1 VKDVGSLVKK
11 AVFPVAGYGTR
22 FLPSTK
28 AYPKE
33 MLPILD
39 KPLIQYAAE
48 EAIAAGCTE
57 LIFVTSHTKKAIE
70 DHFDRNIALE
80 QHLLQKQE
88 FALVDLV
95 NRIIPSHVTCIYI
108 RQAYSLG
115 LGHAVACAANL
126 INGEPF
132 AVILADDL
140 IKSKSSNCL
149 QQLITKYDQTG
160 TSIIAVEEVAGTE
173 VSNYGI
179 VGFNEP
185 HTTSGFINRIIEK
198 PEPLLAPSKQAVVGR
213 YILTPKII
221 ECLKIIEAQSNSIEV
236 QLTDALAALLSHEPI
251 YALEFEG
258 ARFDCGKK
266 TEYFR
271 AILEHALQKPEY
283 RQVFNEVAKK
293 LACVL

>member
-57 LIFVTSHTKKAIE
+57 LIFVTSHAKKAIE
-70 DHFDRNIALE
+70 DHFNRNIALE
-80 QHLLQKQE
+80 QHLLQKHE
-88 FALVDLV
+88 FALLDLV
-95 NRIIPSHVTCIYI
+95 NKIVPPHVSCRYI
-108 RQAYSLG
+108 RQAYPLG

-140 IKSKSSNCL
+140 IKSKASNCL
-149 QQLITKYDQTG
+149 QQLITRYDQTG
-160 TSIIAVEEVAGTE
+160 TSIIAVERVAGTE

-179 VGFNEP
+179 VGFKEL
-185 HTTSGFINRIIEK
+185 HATSDFIKQIIEK
-198 PEPLLAPSKQAVVGR
+198 PEPSLAPSKHAVVGR

-221 ECLKIIEAQSNSIEV
+221 ECLKILEARNNGIEI
-236 QLTDALAALLSHEPI
+236 QLTDGLSALLAHEPI

-258 ARFDCGKK
+258 TRFDCGKK

-271 AILEHALQKPEY
+271 AILEYALKKPEY
-283 RQVFNEVAKK
+283 RQIFNEVAEK
-293 LACVL
+293 LSCVL